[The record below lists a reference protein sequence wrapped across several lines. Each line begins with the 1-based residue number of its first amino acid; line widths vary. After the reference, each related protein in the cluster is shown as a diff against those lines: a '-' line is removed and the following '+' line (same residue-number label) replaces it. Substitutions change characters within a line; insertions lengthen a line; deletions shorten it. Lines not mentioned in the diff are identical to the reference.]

1 MAFYG
6 VSQRKLAVQKIRIQF
21 PSYLIH
27 GIERNST
34 LKGVYQM
41 QMCMVLAEAD
51 GLVDENFRQFAAR
64 L

>member
-1 MAFYG
+1 MAFYS

-27 GIERNST
+27 GYRNST
-34 LKGVYQM
+34 LQGVYQM
-41 QMCMVLAEAD
+41 QMCMVLCEAD